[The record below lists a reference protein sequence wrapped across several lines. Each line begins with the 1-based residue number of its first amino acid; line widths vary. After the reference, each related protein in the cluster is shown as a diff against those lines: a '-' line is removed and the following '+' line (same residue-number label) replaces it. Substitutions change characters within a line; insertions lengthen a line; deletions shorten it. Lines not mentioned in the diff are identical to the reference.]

1 MSAAQDDD
9 TRDGVW
15 APRFAP
21 VAQIIPPNVFAD
33 MDVKVAAAVA
43 SGADVI
49 DLAKGNPDAYP
60 AEFIR
65 DVAKSSVD
73 DPLNARYTPFDGKPA
88 FLQAAANWYGNVH
101 GVELDWRSQLFAV
114 EGAVDGLAGLF
125 AILIDRGDAVAFVD
139 PYYPSYHCMSVMH
152 GAEEILLPARA
163 ELGWLPDLDAVDESV
178 WRRLRMLILNYPNNP
193 TGAQAPASFFEHAV
207 ELAKRY
213 GFLIVHDFAYT
224 GLGVSDQQVS
234 LLTVPGASD
243 VSVEVDSLSKMYA
256 MAGWRAGFV
265 AGNRDVVAR
274 LKQYH
279 YQMGSMVA
287 GMIQDAG
294 AVALNS
300 DQSCVDELARR
311 YAGRREIVA
320 GGLRSLGFDVF
331 DSAGGIYVWFKAPER
346 WSGQRFADALL
357 DVAQVAGLPGTCFGR
372 VGKDWVRLSL
382 LKDESLL
389 REAVRRI
396 GAAEL

>member
-15 APRFAP
+15 EPRFAP

-88 FLQAAANWYGNVH
+88 FLQAAANWYRNVH

-125 AILIDRGDAVAFVD
+125 AILIDRGDAVAFAD

-163 ELGWLPDLDAVDESV
+163 EP
-178 WRRLRMLILNYPNNP
+178 RLATRPGRGGRI
-193 TGAQAPASFFEHAV
+193 GVAPAAHA
-207 ELAKRY
+207 
-213 GFLIVHDFAYT
+213 DT
-224 GLGVSDQQVS
+224 Q
-234 LLTVPGASD
+234 
-243 VSVEVDSLSKMYA
+243 LSEQPH
-256 MAGWRAGFV
+256 GRAG
-265 AGNRDVVAR
+265 AGVILRAR
-274 LKQYH
+274 
-279 YQMGSMVA
+279 G
-287 GMIQDAG
+287 G
-294 AVALNS
+294 ARQA
-300 DQSCVDELARR
+300 
-311 YAGRREIVA
+311 
-320 GGLRSLGFDVF
+320 
-331 DSAGGIYVWFKAPER
+331 
-346 WSGQRFADALL
+346 
-357 DVAQVAGLPGTCFGR
+357 
-372 VGKDWVRLSL
+372 VRLPH
-382 LKDESLL
+382 
-389 REAVRRI
+389 RA
-396 GAAEL
+396 

>member
-88 FLQAAANWYGNVH
+88 FLQAAANWYRNVH

-125 AILIDRGDAVAFVD
+125 AILIDRGDAVAFAD

-234 LLTVPGASD
+234 LLTVPGAPD
-243 VSVEVDSLSKMYA
+243 VSVEVDFTVEDVRDGRVEGRVRRRKPGRGRTAQAIPLSDGFDGHRHDPGCRRRGTEQRPVVRRRTGPA
-256 MAGWRAGFV
+256 VCRA
-265 AGNRDVVAR
+265 ARDRRRGTA
-274 LKQYH
+274 
-279 YQMGSMVA
+279 
-287 GMIQDAG
+287 
-294 AVALNS
+294 
-300 DQSCVDELARR
+300 LARI
-311 YAGRREIVA
+311 RR
-320 GGLRSLGFDVF
+320 
-331 DSAGGIYVWFKAPER
+331 
-346 WSGQRFADALL
+346 
-357 DVAQVAGLPGTCFGR
+357 
-372 VGKDWVRLSL
+372 VRLRRRY
-382 LKDESLL
+382 L
-389 REAVRRI
+389 RVVQ
-396 GAAEL
+396 GA